1 MAIVS
6 NKVNRIFAPLDIAV
20 SVVCASPKSPFM
32 QTTKGE
38 KSFPDRT
45 QSGFECI
52 AYPQINVTAKDDSW
66 DSKKSNIFLA
76 NPVWKVSTG
85 DEWNDISQ
93 ISAWS
98 GKYSIDMSETFNRGA
113 ITIRKNLVGND
124 KQELKFEAD
133 LVDYRT
139 NSRLHIT
146 ADPITLYTVDK
157 GADMYSMGIREDTA
171 ISYNPFLD
179 KLALYE
185 YKVANNIITAST
197 EARNACFDGNQ
208 YERHIPIDVY
218 KGKDKITTGFTI
230 ELYRGTE
237 TKKMSA
243 SSAASPNEIISI
255 SNSEIVIDLR
265 LVEKNNYTIKAMIN
279 GESVAQF
286 QFSASRFYPSFSQ
299 PKFMVCNNIEW
310 GKMFRSNKAILEYNG
325 RVVEYPNRIV
335 EMQWHTEASNGNI
348 VTKKSWQEGESCYF
362 SIKESGLGDVESDYL
377 EEQIEYGQRA
387 ANDYLLDEGGNYL
400 LDENGNPLID

>member
-1 MAIVS
+1 MPIVN
-6 NKVNRIFAPLDIAV
+6 NKVNRIFAPLDVSV

-32 QTTKGE
+32 QTMAGNKF
-38 KSFPDRT
+38 FPDRT

-52 AYPQINVTAKDDSW
+52 AYPIINATAKDDSW
-66 DSKKSNIFLA
+66 DSKRSNMSLA
-76 NPVWKVSTG
+76 NMVWKVSTG
-85 DEWNDISQ
+85 TEWKDISK
-93 ISAWS
+93 IDVWS
-98 GKYSIDMSETFNRGA
+98 GKYSIDESNTSNRGTIA
-113 ITIRKNLVGND
+113 IKRNLNSNE
-124 KQELKFEAD
+124 KQQLQFEAD
-133 LVDYRT
+133 LYDYRT
-139 NSRLHIT
+139 KSTLHIT
-146 ADPITLYTVDK
+146 ADPITLYTADK
-157 GADMYSMGIREDTA
+157 GADTYGMGVREDTD

-179 KLALYE
+179 KLALYD
-185 YKVANNIITAST
+185 YKVANNIIEAST

-208 YERHIPIDVY
+208 YERHIPIEVY
-218 KGKDKITTGFTI
+218 KAKDKITTGFTI

-237 TKKMSA
+237 DKKMSA

-265 LVEKNNYTIKAMIN
+265 LVEKNNYTIKAMIGGN
-279 GESVAQF
+279 SVAQF

-299 PKFMVCNNIEW
+299 PTFMVCNNIEW

-335 EMQWHTEASNGNI
+335 EMQWHTEASNGSVI
-348 VTKKSWQEGESCYF
+348 TKKSWQEGDSCYF